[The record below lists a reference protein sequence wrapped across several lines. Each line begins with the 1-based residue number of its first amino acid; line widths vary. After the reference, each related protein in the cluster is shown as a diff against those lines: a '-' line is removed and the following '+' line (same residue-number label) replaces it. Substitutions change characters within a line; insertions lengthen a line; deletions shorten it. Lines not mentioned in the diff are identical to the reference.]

1 MLIKKET
8 EVYYADL
15 SKALTRAID
24 IGEAKAKAVEHRI
37 AIHLKDTQRF
47 LMVELGNQVE
57 EAADNVM
64 KIVEGSRQK
73 IADNYLSLKAYSVA
87 AADLI
92 TDSVTKGK
100 GRGLSAI
107 GDLLVSVAAM
117 GAVKATPAEGL
128 GDGSDHIPQ
137 IFSGGEV
144 QVSNAVA
151 AINGLVNEYTDIA
164 NQVEERWPMGL
175 GKYLMDRLEM
185 SMMEKGVLM
194 VDKVEGKSGNMV
206 FINGHS
212 VGLSNKL
219 DEFSTLAASMNSYE
233 SVLAKLTAKITAPV
247 IPSPVEA
254 PPPEWQGN

>member
-1 MLIKKET
+1 MGWDSKIVGLTNTVALHAKEAKDGIANLAGITTDYADASAADRVLIKKET

-24 IGEAKAKAVEHRI
+24 IGEAKAKAVEQRI

-73 IADNYLSLKAYSVA
+73 VADNYLSLKAYSVA
-87 AADLI
+87 AADEI

-100 GRGLSAI
+100 GRGL
-107 GDLLVSVAAM
+107 
-117 GAVKATPAEGL
+117 
-128 GDGSDHIPQ
+128 
-137 IFSGGEV
+137 
-144 QVSNAVA
+144 A
-151 AINGLVNEYTDIA
+151 AIDGLVNEYTDIT
-164 NQVEERWPMGL
+164 NQVVQRWPMGL

-206 FINGHS
+206 FLNGHS